1 MDAFWN
7 ELSAL
12 SPSARRHRLARGIV
26 DPSTLLKHD
35 EQRASY
41 SRRAQERAR
50 EYREM
55 KAHLVRMSPE
65 QRAAYSRHARKH
77 ARECITRS
85 TRMSPEQRA
94 AYSQSARKHARE
106 YMTRLTRRSPE
117 QRATHSRRVHKRALR
132 RRELPNFV
140 PAPTITLR
148 FRDVQQVVDTTK
160 SLVVAAEL
168 IT

>member
-50 EYREM
+50 EYRET
-55 KAHLVRMSPE
+55 KARLARMSPE
-65 QRAAYSRHARKH
+65 QRAA
-77 ARECITRS
+77 
-85 TRMSPEQRA
+85 
-94 AYSQSARKHARE
+94 
-106 YMTRLTRRSPE
+106 
-117 QRATHSRRVHKRALR
+117 HSRRVHKRALR

-148 FRDVQQVVDTTK
+148 FRDVQQVVDTMK
-160 SLVVAAEL
+160 SLVAAASVARARPRGML
-168 IT
+168 RDVQQMVDTM

>member
-1 MDAFWN
+1 MKTNCVDAFWN

-50 EYREM
+50 EYRET
-55 KAHLVRMSPE
+55 K
-65 QRAAYSRHARKH
+65 
-77 ARECITRS
+77 TRLA
-85 TRMSPEQRA
+85 RMSPEQRA

-106 YMTRLTRRSPE
+106 HMTRLSRRSPE
-117 QRATHSRRVHKRALR
+117 QRAAHSRRVHKRALR

-148 FRDVQQVVDTTK
+148 FRDVQQVVDTMK
-160 SLVVAAEL
+160 SLVAAASVARARPRGML
-168 IT
+168 RDRQQMVDTM